1 MPAITIYL
9 PREKFTQL
17 DATARSR
24 NIHANKLAQQF
35 IIDGLKREGV
45 IE

>member
-9 PREKFTQL
+9 TTIEFKQL
-17 DATARSR
+17 MDTASTDHMKATE
-24 NIHANKLAQQF
+24 LAQKF
-35 IIDGLKREGV
+35 VRDGLKREGV